1 MNVPQEGGMNAPGV
15 TRREVCKLLAV
26 AAALRAPGAGAAS
39 TEERGMAI
47 RRIGSS
53 EESVPVI
60 GMGSSNTFDVGESA
74 AERSP
79 LREVLQVFAG
89 GGGTVIDTSPMY
101 GRAESVLGDLIDELH
116 LRPKFWLATKVW
128 TSGQAEGLR
137 QIETSMRRLRTST
150 LELVQIHNLLDWREH
165 VPTLRKLKESS
176 KIRYTG
182 ITHYR
187 ADAHASLLQ
196 VLGAERFDWV
206 QVNYSLGE
214 REAESRLLPY
224 CAEHGVAVLAN
235 RPFADGGL
243 FDKTRGKPLPPWSA
257 EIGCESWAQFFLRY
271 ACSHPAVTCAIPA
284 TAKPQHMTDN
294 VAAGRV
300 PLPDARQRAQMA
312 DYFAAL

>member
-1 MNVPQEGGMNAPGV
+1 MSGPGV
-15 TRREVCKLLAV
+15 TRREACALLAA

-39 TEERGMAI
+39 TEERGMAT

-60 GMGSSNTFDVGESA
+60 GMGSSNTFDVAESP

-79 LREVLQVFAG
+79 LREVLQLFAAS
-89 GGGTVIDTSPMY
+89 GGTVIDTSPMY

-165 VPTLRKLKESS
+165 VPTLRKLKESG

-257 EIGCESWAQFFLRY
+257 EIGCESWAQYFLRY

-294 VAAGRV
+294 VAAGRA
-300 PLPDARQRAQMA
+300 PLPDSRQRAQMA

>member
-1 MNVPQEGGMNAPGV
+1 ML
-15 TRREVCKLLAV
+15 TRRDLCALLALST
-26 AAALRAPGAGAAS
+26 ALRATGAGAAN
-39 TEERGMAI
+39 TEERGMAT
-47 RRIGSS
+47 RHIGGS

-74 AERSP
+74 ADRSP
-79 LREVLQVFAG
+79 LREVLQLFAA

-101 GRAESVLGDLIDELH
+101 GRAESVLGDLIDELE

-128 TSGQAEGLR
+128 TRGQAEGLR
-137 QIETSMRRLRTST
+137 QIETSMRRLRTAT

-165 VPTLRKLKESS
+165 VPTLRKLKDAG

-187 ADAHASLLQ
+187 ADAHDSLLQ
-196 VLGAERFDWV
+196 VLGAEHFDWV
-206 QVNYSLGE
+206 QFNYSLGE

-224 CAEHGVAVLAN
+224 CAEHRIAVLAN

-243 FDKTRGKPLPPWSA
+243 FDKTRGKPLPPWAA

-271 ACSHPAVTCAIPA
+271 ACSHPAVTCVIPA
-284 TAKPQHMTDN
+284 TAKPHHMTDN
-294 VAAGRV
+294 VAAGRA
-300 PLPDARQRAQMA
+300 PLPDARQRARMA
-312 DYFAAL
+312 EYFAAL

>member
-1 MNVPQEGGMNAPGV
+1 MNERGL
-15 TRREVCKLLAV
+15 TRREVCALLAASV
-26 AAALRAPGAGAAS
+26 VLPTRPTHAAN
-39 TEERGMAI
+39 TQEHGMTT
-47 RRIGSS
+47 RRIGGS

-60 GMGSSNTFDVGESA
+60 GMGSSNTFDVGDSS

-79 LREVLQVFAG
+79 LREVLQAFAA

-128 TSGQAEGLR
+128 TRGQSEGLR

-165 VPTLRKLKESS
+165 VPTLRNLKQSG

-187 ADAHASLLQ
+187 ADAHESLLQ

-224 CAEHGVAVLAN
+224 CAEHHIAVLAN

-243 FDKTRGKPLPPWSA
+243 FDKTRGKPLPPWAA

-284 TAKPQHMTDN
+284 TAKPSHMTDN
-294 VAAGRV
+294 VAAGRM
-300 PLPDARQRAQMA
+300 PLPDARQRVRMA
-312 DYFAAL
+312 EYFAAL